1 MKSVTETKSLG
12 DIRTATSHH
21 ITAKPPLKGT
31 DYLNLYLLN
40 KEKQRLEQELAL
52 VQKRQGRI
60 HGRLA
65 EIRKSMEKMAEAA
78 QEEQKVNQPS
88 ATAAAGEQAAS
99 IQEHGGRQWKRLAV
113 DY

>member
-1 MKSVTETKSLG
+1 MRNVTHMKSLG
-12 DIRTATSHH
+12 DIRTVTSHH
-21 ITAKPPLKGT
+21 VGSKPPLEGST
-31 DYLNLYLLN
+31 HLNLYLLD

-65 EIRKSMEKMAEAA
+65 EIRKSMEKVKEAA
-78 QEEQKVNQPS
+78 QQEQAAQSSLANP
-88 ATAAAGEQAAS
+88 ATGQQAAS
-99 IQEHGGRQWKRLAV
+99 IQEHGSRQWKRLAV